1 MKQTAIRADENGRVK
16 NSIPMKIFIECS
28 HVDQLSFWD
37 ALIITAAAHADCEI
51 IWTEDLNAGQM
62 IRRVRVENPLQ

>member
-1 MKQTAIRADENGRVK
+1 
-16 NSIPMKIFIECS
+16 MKIFIECS